1 MLQNHGPVE
10 HPSHDHDLNR
20 SARVNT
26 LQLRSPVHGGGGGTP
41 SAGKGAKLEATRV
54 QIRSPAS
61 IRGLE
66 APRPA
71 GDVASQLSGF
81 LSSIPEIVARGDLA
95 SQCPGSLSYI
105 PESDARSAARG
116 EGKRGRYTNVKPY
129 QGSPPRI
136 GKKGRGGDGVPG
148 GGHWI
153 GGPQVLL
160 PAIALALTVVARRAP
175 PLQ

>member
-1 MLQNHGPVE
+1 MAWA
-10 HPSHDHDLNR
+10 
-20 SARVNT
+20 SA
-26 LQLRSPVHGGGGGTP
+26 
-41 SAGKGAKLEATRV
+41 A
-54 QIRSPAS
+54 
-61 IRGLE
+61 
-66 APRPA
+66 
-71 GDVASQLSGF
+71 VASGACVAASWRSRQQLSGF

-95 SQCPGSLSYI
+95 SQCPGSLSSI
-105 PESDARSAARG
+105 PETDARSAARG

-175 PLQ
+175 PLGWSSDGAFLASLPLPERREFCFF